1 MDSIVLTQVGTFFLV
16 MVAGVLAGRFGVIDE
31 HTNKRLSKLL
41 IYVTMPLLIISSFQD
56 MEYSPSDIGRLGS
69 VFLISLIIYLATILL
84 GTVLYRRVEPRK
96 RSILRFSI
104 VFNNVGYM
112 GFPLLNGLFGSE
124 AVFYASAYIIPFN
137 IFLWTYGLMQ
147 FSREGDSRHL
157 KNAFVNPGMIAI
169 FAGIALYLTSI
180 RLPAPVLSA
189 VNMLGDMT
197 GPLGMLIIGVLLS
210 RSRLRDLFSGW
221 AMYVASVLRV
231 LIVPLAVYVVLHL
244 LQLDKLLTTVI
255 VILSAMPVAV
265 NSAVFAELY
274 DGDAHLA
281 SRTVVFSTLA
291 AMATIPLLLYI
302 TGV

>member
-1 MDSIVLTQVGTFFLV
+1 MDSVVFVQVGTFFLV
-16 MVAGVLAGRFGVIDE
+16 MVAGVLAGQFGVVDD

-41 IYVTMPLLIISSFQD
+41 IYVTMPSLIISSFQD
-56 MEYSPSDIGRLGS
+56 MEFSPSDMGRLGQ
-69 VFLISLIIYLATILL
+69 VLLISLVIYIVTMLL

-96 RSILRFSI
+96 RSILRFAL

-112 GFPLLNGLFGSE
+112 GFPLLNGLYGPE
-124 AVFYASAYIIPFN
+124 AVFYASVYIIPFN

-147 FSREGDSRHL
+147 FCRDKESSHL

-169 FAGIALYLTSI
+169 FTGGLLYLLSVS
-180 RLPAPVLSA
+180 LPAPVLSA
-189 VNMLGDMT
+189 VDMLGDMT
-197 GPLGMLIIGVLLS
+197 GPLGMLIIGVLLA
-210 RSRLRDLFSGW
+210 RSRFRDLFSGW
-221 AMYVASVLRV
+221 VMYVASILRV
-231 LIVPLAVYVVLHL
+231 LVLPLAVYAALYLLHI
-244 LQLDKLLTTVI
+244 DKLLTTVI

-291 AMATIPLLLYI
+291 AMATIPLLLFI
-302 TGV
+302 MG